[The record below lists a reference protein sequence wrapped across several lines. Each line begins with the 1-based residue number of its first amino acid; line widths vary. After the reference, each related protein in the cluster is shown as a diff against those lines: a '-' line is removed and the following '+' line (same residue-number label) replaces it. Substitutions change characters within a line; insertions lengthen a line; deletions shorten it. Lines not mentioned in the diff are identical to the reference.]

1 MQLISMQ
8 VRLSQMLM
16 NTVVSRRPARVAC
29 CEVFESSRSL
39 AALLVTN
46 LLSRHWLF
54 FCPPSSNCG
63 ITTWQLL
70 YLISYLFNSSPFFP
84 LTLTALLYFYKY
96 TILLGSPGHCLHKVT
111 AQLSNKVIQW
121 MSSHRSTVRTSNW
134 TAYSSVGKTRKGKSR
149 MSTSLR

>member
-39 AALLVTN
+39 FWSQTCCQGTDC
-46 LLSRHWLF
+46 F
-54 FCPPSSNCG
+54 FAPPSSNCG

-70 YLISYLFNSSPFFP
+70 YLISYSFNSSPFFP